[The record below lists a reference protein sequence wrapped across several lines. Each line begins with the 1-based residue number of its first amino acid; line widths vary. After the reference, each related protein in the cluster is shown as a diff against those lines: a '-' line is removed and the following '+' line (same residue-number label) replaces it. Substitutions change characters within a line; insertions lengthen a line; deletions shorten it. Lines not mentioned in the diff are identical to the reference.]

1 MKAFVRCM
9 MCLIS
14 VSLIG
19 GCEGFDLGGLLGSSR
34 VTVELV
40 NNGNLPVQ
48 VEIYIADEQLIPE
61 ALLTSVGEKIEI
73 TVDPDSTE
81 RVSRDCDE
89 LQALIIEEARV
100 MIAGLP
106 GPGDDTEVLRDGD
119 DFSCGDTVTFTFEYL
134 PVPIALNISQSVN

>member
-1 MKAFVRCM
+1 MNTFVRGM
-9 MCLIS
+9 ASLIL

-40 NNGNLPVQ
+40 NNGNLPVE

-61 ALLTSVGEKIEI
+61 ALLTSAGDQIEI
-73 TVDPDSTE
+73 TVGPDSTE
-81 RVSRDCDE
+81 RFSRDCDE

-119 DFSCGDTVTFTFEYL
+119 DFGCGDTITFTFDYL
-134 PVPIALNISQSVN
+134 PVPIALDISQSVN

>member
-1 MKAFVRCM
+1 MKAFVRSMACM
-9 MCLIS
+9 TL

-40 NNGNLPVQ
+40 NNGNLPVE

-61 ALLTSVGEKIEI
+61 ALLTSVGERIQI

-81 RVSRDCDE
+81 RLSRDCDE

-106 GPGDDTEVLRDGD
+106 GPSEDTEVLRDGD
-119 DFSCGDTVTFTFEYL
+119 DFGCGDTVTFTFEYL
-134 PVPIALNISQSVN
+134 PVPIALDIRQSVN

>member
-1 MKAFVRCM
+1 MKTLVRGM
-9 MCLIS
+9 ACLIL

-40 NNGNLPVQ
+40 NNGNLPVE

-61 ALLTSVGEKIEI
+61 ALLTSAGDQIEI

-81 RVSRDCDE
+81 RFSRDCDE

-106 GPGDDTEVLRDGD
+106 GPSDDTEVLRDGD
-119 DFSCGDTVTFTFEYL
+119 DFGCGDTITFTFNYL
-134 PVPIALNISQSVN
+134 PVPIALDISQNVN

>member
-1 MKAFVRCM
+1 MKTFVRSM
-9 MCLIS
+9 ACLAL
-14 VSLIG
+14 VGLIG

-40 NNGNLPVQ
+40 NDGNLPLE
-48 VEIYIADEQLIPE
+48 VEIYIADEQLILE
-61 ALLTSVGEKIEI
+61 ALLTTVGEKIEI

-81 RVSRDCDE
+81 RFSRDCDE

-106 GPGDDTEVLRDGD
+106 GPSDDTEVLRDGD
-119 DFSCGDTVTFTFEYL
+119 DFGCGDTITFTFEYP
-134 PVPIALNISQSVN
+134 PVPLALDIRQSVN